1 MNENRRLQKVSS
13 MQDSIHNPD
22 SAPLEQ
28 KRPLLTFVLG
38 AVVLLAICISAWF
51 LFHGPPDSA
60 ITGEATVKI
69 KMNSA
74 EDEYIANIK
83 VKDITLSRAE
93 NFLHQEVTVLSAT
106 VVNSGPQT
114 VVGLQLTVQFSDQ
127 MGQVALRE
135 SRGVLGSPPVP
146 LGPGRERSFE
156 ISVEHVPATWN
167 MQQPTIQVSNLT
179 LPK

>member
-1 MNENRRLQKVSS
+1 

-22 SAPLEQ
+22 SEPLEQ
-28 KRPLLTFVLG
+28 KRPLLTFILG
-38 AVVLLAICISAWF
+38 AVVVLAICISAWF
-51 LFHGPPDSA
+51 LFHGPPDA
-60 ITGEATVKI
+60 ITSEATVKI

-74 EDEYIANIK
+74 EDEYITNIK
-83 VKDITLSRAE
+83 VKDIALSRAE
-93 NFLHQEVTVLSAT
+93 NFLHQEVTILSGT
-106 VVNSGPQT
+106 VVNSGSQT

-135 SRGVLGSPPVP
+135 SRGVLGSPAAP

-167 MQQPTIQVSNLT
+167 MRQPSIQVSSLT